1 MMMNVVSALN
11 DKYVPYTYVMLYSL
25 FENNR
30 SRDIAVYL
38 LQADLSDA
46 SKKDLSELAE
56 GYGNE
61 MHFVKMDRDAFDDR
75 LLATHDWSM
84 ETCFRLAMNDVL
96 PADLDRVIY
105 LDGDMIINK
114 DISPLY
120 DMAFKN
126 DKHLIVTHDMT
137 MTPDSGEVYGDL
149 HTEVFNR
156 LIRENKYFNAGMILM
171 DFAWLRQHYGYSDY
185 IKMAEGLDFE
195 IFAPDQ
201 DLLNLMHEGQTQFVD
216 AWEYD
221 LFACNAF
228 IKNYDYDR
236 VKKDVSIIH
245 YVGEKPWRGGSHF
258 HYGVEQLWWDYAL
271 GTDYADGLLDGF
283 ISTHF
288 GESKFYDAIHQA
300 EQFNDNIRGE
310 ITAAITTFKKLY
322 ALVNGQSGD
331 VPESDEVFADVPDRR
346 VIPDASEN
354 ISMTRDE
361 KIDFVRRVISDGS
374 VESYVSDLRRENTS
388 LQAQL
393 DEALKACETLRGVL
407 Q

>member
-1 MMMNVVSALN
+1 MINVVSALN

-25 FENNR
+25 FENNPG
-30 SRDIAVYL
+30 RDIAVYL
-38 LQADLSDA
+38 LQADLSDTSMA
-46 SKKDLSELAE
+46 DLTGLAD

-61 MHFVKMDRDAFDDR
+61 MHFVKMDRDSFDDR

-96 PADLDRVIY
+96 PKDLDRVIY
-105 LDGDMIINK
+105 LDGDMIINR
-114 DISPLY
+114 DISDLY
-120 DMAFKN
+120 DMPFTG
-126 DKHLIVTHDMT
+126 DSHLIVTHDMT
-137 MTPDSGEVYGDL
+137 MTPDSGEVYGEL

-171 DFAWLRQHYGYSDY
+171 DFRWLREHYSFSDY
-185 IKMAEGLDFE
+185 MKMAEDLDFE

-201 DLLNLMHEGQTQFVD
+201 DLLNLMHEGQTHFVD
-216 AWEYD
+216 AWKYD

-228 IKNYDYDR
+228 IRNYDYDK

-271 GTDYADGLLDGF
+271 RTDYCDRLLDDF
-283 ISTHF
+283 IKTHF
-288 GESKFYDAIHQA
+288 SDSKFYDAIRQA
-300 EQFNDNIRGE
+300 EQFNENLRGE
-310 ITAAITTFKKLY
+310 ISAAIGTFKKLY
-322 ALVNGQSGD
+322 ALVNGQGGG
-331 VPESDEVFADVPDRR
+331 VPESEDVFADQPVRR
-346 VIPDASEN
+346 AIPDTSVDMPN
-354 ISMTRDE
+354 TRRE
-361 KIDFVRRVISDGS
+361 KTDFVRGVISDTS
-374 VESYVSDLRRENTS
+374 VESYVNDLRRENTS
-388 LQAQL
+388 LQSQL